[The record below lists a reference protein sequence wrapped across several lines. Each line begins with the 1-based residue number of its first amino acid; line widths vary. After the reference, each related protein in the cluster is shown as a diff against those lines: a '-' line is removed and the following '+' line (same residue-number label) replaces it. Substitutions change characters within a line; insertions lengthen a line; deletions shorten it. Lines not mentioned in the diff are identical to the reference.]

1 MQVDGVPIPPYVAY
15 WVWRYVRFWGTHL
28 MNIRLRIVYYGTSS
42 RHKLVRR
49 RDDTDNIRGW
59 YEDNN
64 KNTKRRRRLIGQAD
78 SD

>member
-49 RDDTDNIRGW
+49 RDDTSLPTNL
-59 YEDNN
+59 
-64 KNTKRRRRLIGQAD
+64 NTKRRRRFDHAG
-78 SD
+78 SDTEEY